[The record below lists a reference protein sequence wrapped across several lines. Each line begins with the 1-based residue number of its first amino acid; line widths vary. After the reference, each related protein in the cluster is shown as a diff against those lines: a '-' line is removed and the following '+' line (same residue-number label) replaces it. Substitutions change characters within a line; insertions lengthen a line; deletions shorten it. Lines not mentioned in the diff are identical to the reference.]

1 MTAVTARSAIS
12 RITAATLLACLVN
25 PVLGAAPAEADQ
37 RRDSQWYLKSL
48 RLSEVHRTT
57 EGDGVTVAVVDTG
70 VRADHPDLRGAVL
83 KGFSALDSGDGRKD
97 VRGHGTAM
105 AGIIAA
111 RGRGDGRG
119 VLGVA
124 PAAKILPVGPA
135 TSPLVVTDAIRW
147 SVQHGARVIN
157 LSIGVLDDEEMA
169 RAVQEAAAADVVLVA
184 ATGND
189 GEEGIKGDYPAAYPD
204 VLAVGA
210 TDRAGRAASFSH
222 RGPQLDL
229 VAPGVD
235 ITVANGEA
243 GGDYSVVEGTSTSTA
258 IVSGAAALIRSEYP
272 KLSAAEVVRVL
283 ESTAADKGAAGRDDT
298 YGYGALDVVAALR
311 AAGAVNAGAAAPSA
325 DPTVPTSART
335 DDDGSTVPMLA
346 IAGAGVLVVAGAVVA
361 LVLGIRRSRRKA

>member
-1 MTAVTARSAIS
+1 MAAVTAGPAIR

-25 PVLGAAPAEADQ
+25 PVLGAAPAEADE

-48 RLSEVHRTT
+48 RLSEVHRIT

-83 KGFSALDSGDGRKD
+83 KGFSALGSGDGRKD

-119 VLGVA
+119 LLGVA

-135 TSPLVVTDAIRW
+135 TSPLVVTDAVKW
-147 SVQHGARVIN
+147 SVEHGAQVIN
-157 LSIGVLDDEEMA
+157 LSIGVLDDEELA

-189 GEEGIKGDYPAAYPD
+189 GEEGLKGDYPAAYPG

-210 TDRAGRAASFSH
+210 TDRAGRIASFSH
-222 RGPQLDL
+222 RGPHLDL

-243 GGDYSVVEGTSTSTA
+243 GGDYGVVDGTSTSTA
-258 IVSGAAALIRSEYP
+258 IVSGAAALIRAEYP

-283 ESTAADKGAAGRDDT
+283 ESTATDKGPAGRDDT
-298 YGYGALDVVAALR
+298 YGYGALDVVAAMK
-311 AAGAVNAGAAAPSA
+311 AAGAVKPGAAATST
-325 DPTVPTSART
+325 DRTVPDSARS
-335 DDDGSTVPMLA
+335 DDANSTVPMIA
-346 IAGAGVLVVAGAVVA
+346 VAGAGVLVVVGAAVA
-361 LVLGIRRSRRKA
+361 LVVIRRSRRRA